1 MNIIDIILLVLL
13 SLFALRGYFKGLFR
27 ESFSLLGLFVGF
39 MVAVRYVEPG
49 AALLKG
55 YWEFSPI
62 ILKSIVF
69 ILLLFIVYFVFNL
82 AGWLLHRSAKL
93 LFLQGVNRAG
103 GIVLGAGKGAAIL
116 ALVIF
121 LGSSGSW
128 IPQKARQSMNGSY
141 LIPLFNQLGQRLI
154 GFGKSNL
161 FPQGKSRTRKGEGMN
176 PS

>member
-49 AALLKG
+49 TALLKG

-62 ILKSIVF
+62 ILKAIVF
-69 ILLLFIVYFVFNL
+69 IFLLFIVYFVFNL

-93 LFLQGVNRAG
+93 LFLQGVLRSDE
-103 GIVLGAGKGAAIL
+103 AA
-116 ALVIF
+116 
-121 LGSSGSW
+121 SSTG
-128 IPQKARQSMNGSY
+128 N
-141 LIPLFNQLGQRLI
+141 
-154 GFGKSNL
+154 
-161 FPQGKSRTRKGEGMN
+161 
-176 PS
+176 